1 MQPGHF
7 VADCPG
13 GSFLITPG
21 RRVTPHQPDDDIRSG
36 AEAGRQSLAVSP
48 SQGEMEQMFA
58 QTDWSATPLGP
69 VDTWPNNLRVLVDV
83 CLSSRFPMLIC
94 WGPDLLMLYNDGYR
108 DILGPNKHPG
118 AWTLPV
124 RAVWPEVWDIIGPM
138 FDGVTSGGPATWV
151 EDALL
156 VVNRSGVLEE
166 AYFTWSYGAIHDDD
180 GRVVGILNVA
190 TETTAKVVAER
201 RANASADLV
210 ETLADARS
218 ADDVRRRALAVLGS
232 HTHDHVTAD
241 IRWTGPGEAAGQ
253 GETRIDADEVVHVIP
268 IVEPGL
274 VEPTAQLLVTDN
286 ARRPWDLQLQV
297 YAELCASHV
306 AMALSSIRHLQEE
319 RRRNEVLAELDAA
332 KSDFFA
338 NVSHELRTPLTL
350 IAGPVNDALAADGL
364 DPEQRQRFELILRN
378 TERLTGLVDRIL
390 DLTRVEA
397 GAVEPHWVEAD
408 IEELTTGVAANFRP
422 AIERAGLEFEVVC
435 GELDQTYV
443 DIDMFERVVLN
454 LLSNA
459 LKFTPRGRIS
469 LRLQSDHEGYEVS
482 VTDTGIGIAEKDLDL
497 VFDRFRQLDRGDD
510 RRSREGAGIGLALVR
525 QLVELLGGTVTVRST
540 LGEGSTFTVSLPWGR
555 PAVREALRPSIR
567 PRSAESFILEA
578 STWVVRDDVAARM
591 EPTAPASLGGAS
603 SGPETT
609 DPAAQPSEPA
619 APSKMVEPIE
629 GRPTLLVV
637 EDNHDMREYIARHVV
652 GDYDVVSARDGVEAL
667 DQLRLHKPSLVLAD
681 VMMPRMDG
689 LTLVREI
696 RSDPALRDLPV
707 VLLSARAGVEASTTG
722 LLEGADDYVVKPFD
736 PQELRARLAANL
748 VRSRSR
754 SRDAAWLRAIVGAIS
769 EPFVVTDADGRV
781 LDMNPAFTRTF
792 GWSLADGPLVPP
804 YPWWIPAEQS
814 GDERRLHEQRMGE
827 LQAGSP
833 VLEDRYRVLRKGG
846 GEAWVHARA
855 ASVPATAEH
864 SGFMIVVVR
873 DETREHESRMRR
885 ELAARIAVD
894 LARADELD
902 QALATAVTG
911 FTVLFDGA
919 VTLSV
924 SPTKGQP
931 VVLCPR
937 GRVTTSEL
945 DPAVRRGLAS
955 TPFRNEA
962 LVGEKREGLLLL
974 PTAQESDCRAW
985 VQFDEPRLVSSDE
998 LVVGDLLAQSLG
1010 QAVDRV
1016 IARQAH
1022 TQKERQLEQAI
1033 ESHRLIGHA
1042 VGVLIERHRITAQQ
1056 GFEMLRRASLNRN
1069 IKLREIATRVVET
1082 GQDPDTA

>member
-1 MQPGHF
+1 M
-7 VADCPG
+7 
-13 GSFLITPG
+13 
-21 RRVTPHQPDDDIRSG
+21 TPHQPEGGIHG
-36 AEAGRQSLAVSP
+36 VAEAGRRSP
-48 SQGEMEQMFA
+48 GVTSRQGEMRQLFVE
-58 QTDWSATPLGP
+58 TDWSATPLGP
-69 VDTWPNNLRVLVDV
+69 VETWPNNLRVLVDV

-138 FDGVTSGGPATWV
+138 FDGVTKGGPATWV

-156 VVNRSGVLEE
+156 VVNRAGFLEE

-180 GRVVGILNVA
+180 GRVVGVLNVA

-201 RANASADLV
+201 RANVSAELV

-218 ADDVRRRALAVLGS
+218 AEDVRRRALAVLGAY
-232 HTHDHVTAD
+232 THDHVTAE
-241 IRWTGPGEAAGQ
+241 IRWTGPGEAAAQ
-253 GETRIDADEVVHVIP
+253 RETRLGTDEVVHVIP

-274 VEPTAQLLVTDN
+274 VEPTAQLLLTDN
-286 ARRPWDLQLQV
+286 ARRPWDTQLQV

-306 AMALSSIRHLQEE
+306 AMALSGIRHLQEE

-350 IAGPVNDALAADGL
+350 IAGPVNDALAAEGL
-364 DPEQRQRFELILRN
+364 DLEQRQRFELILRN

-390 DLTRVEA
+390 DLTRIEA

-408 IEELTTGVAANFRP
+408 IEELTSGVAANFRP

-435 GELDQTYV
+435 DELDHTYV
-443 DIDMFERVVLN
+443 DVDMFERVVLN

-469 LRLQSDHEGYEVS
+469 LRLQSDLDGYEVS

-510 RRSREGAGIGLALVR
+510 RRSREGAGIGLSLVR
-525 QLVELLGGTVTVRST
+525 QLVELLGGTVRVRST

-578 STWVVRDDVAARM
+578 STWVVRDDVVARV
-591 EPTAPASLGGAS
+591 ESTAEASLGGAS
-603 SGPETT
+603 SVPETT
-609 DPAAQPSEPA
+609 APASQSPGPSQPSEPD
-619 APSKMVEPIE
+619 EE
-629 GRPTLLVV
+629 RPTLLVV

-652 GDYDVVSARDGVEAL
+652 GDYDVVSARDGIEAL

-736 PQELRARLAANL
+736 PQELRARLEANL

-754 SRDAAWLRAIVGAIS
+754 SRDAAWLRAIVGALS
-769 EPFVVTDADGRV
+769 EPFVITDPDGRV
-781 LDMNPAFTRTF
+781 VDMNPAFTRTF

-804 YPWWIPAEQS
+804 YPWSLPAGGAGGELRQHE
-814 GDERRLHEQRMGE
+814 ERITQ
-827 LQAGSP
+827 LQAGHP
-833 VLEDRYRVLRKGG
+833 VLDDRYCILRKGG
-846 GEAWVHARA
+846 GEAWVHMRA
-855 ASVPATAEH
+855 ASVPASAEH
-864 SGFMIVVVR
+864 EGFIIVVVR

-885 ELAARIAVD
+885 ELAARISVD
-894 LARADELD
+894 LARADDLD

-911 FTVLFDGA
+911 FTVLFDGT

-924 SPTKGQP
+924 SPTKGRP
-931 VVLCPR
+931 VVLSPR
-937 GRVTTSEL
+937 GRVSAAEL
-945 DPAVRRGLAS
+945 EPGVRRGLES
-955 TPFRNEA
+955 TPFRHDA
-962 LVGEKREGLLLL
+962 LVGEKRDGLLLL

-1016 IARQAH
+1016 VVLQARAE
-1022 TQKERQLEQAI
+1022 KEQQLEQAI

-1042 VGVLIERHRITAQQ
+1042 VGVLIERHRITAKQ
-1056 GFEMLRRASLNRN
+1056 GFEMLRQASLSRN

>member
-1 MQPGHF
+1 M
-7 VADCPG
+7 
-13 GSFLITPG
+13 
-21 RRVTPHQPDDDIRSG
+21 TPHQPEGDIHSG
-36 AEAGRQSLAVSP
+36 AEAVSSRLETP
-48 SQGEMEQMFA
+48 PHKETQALFA
-58 QTDWSATPLGP
+58 QTDWSTTPLGP
-69 VDTWPNNLRVLVDV
+69 VETWPSNLRVLVDV

-94 WGPDLLMLYNDGYR
+94 WGPELHMLYNDGYR

-124 RAVWPEVWDIIGPM
+124 RAVWPEVWDVIGPM

-156 VVNRSGVLEE
+156 VVNRAGFLEE

-180 GRVVGILNVA
+180 GKVVGVLNVA

-201 RANASADLV
+201 RARVSAELV

-218 ADDVRRRALAVLGS
+218 PEDVRRRAVAVLGS
-232 HTHDHVTAD
+232 HTHDHTSAQLV
-241 IRWTGPGEAAGQ
+241 WTGAGGAPGEHDRPAEG
-253 GETRIDADEVVHVIP
+253 DDVVHRVP
-268 IVEPGL
+268 VVEPGQL
-274 VEPTAQLLVTDN
+274 EPTAELLLTGN
-286 ARRPWDLQLQV
+286 PRRPWDTQLQV

-306 AMALSSIRHLQEE
+306 AMALSGIRHLQEE
-319 RRRNEVLAELDAA
+319 RRRAEVLEELDAA
-332 KSDFFA
+332 KTDFFA

-364 DPEQRQRFELILRN
+364 EPDQRQRFELIRRN

-422 AIERAGLEFEVVC
+422 AIERAGLEFEVVAD
-435 GELDQTYV
+435 EVEHAVYV
-443 DIDMFERVVLN
+443 DVDMFERVVLN

-469 LRLQSDHEGYEVS
+469 LRLESRDDGYAVS
-482 VTDTGIGIAEKDLDL
+482 VTDTGIGIAEKNLDL
-497 VFDRFRQLDRGDD
+497 VFDRFRQLGRVDD
-510 RRSREGAGIGLALVR
+510 RRSREGAGIGLSLVR
-525 QLVELLGGTVTVRST
+525 QLVDLLGGTIDVAST
-540 LGEGSTFTVSLPWGR
+540 EGEGSTFTVSLPWGE
-555 PAVREALRPSIR
+555 PASHEALRPSIR

-591 EPTAPASLGGAS
+591 EAGAPEAAAST
-603 SGPETT
+603 SGSTS
-609 DPAAQPSEPA
+609 DAAA
-619 APSKMVEPIE
+619 GTGV
-629 GRPTLLVV
+629 RPTLLVV
-637 EDNHDMREYIARHVV
+637 EDNHDMRDYIARHVV
-652 GDYDVVSARDGVEAL
+652 SDYDVVSVRDGVEAL
-667 DQLRLHKPSLVLAD
+667 EQLRSDRPSIVLAD

-689 LTLVREI
+689 ITLVREI
-696 RSDPALRDLPV
+696 RADPSLRDLPV
-707 VLLSARAGVEASTTG
+707 VLLSARAGAEASSTG

-754 SRDAAWLRAIVGAIS
+754 SRDAAWLRAIVEAII
-769 EPFVVTDADGRV
+769 EPFVIADAQGRV

-804 YPWWIPAEQS
+804 YPWWLPAQA
-814 GDERRLHEQRMGE
+814 GGIERSRHEERMTE
-827 LQAGSP
+827 LQAGRP
-833 VLEDRYRVLRKGG
+833 VLDDRYRILRKGG

-855 ASVPATAEH
+855 ASVPATADH
-864 SGFMIVVVR
+864 DGFIIVVVR

-894 LARADELD
+894 LAKAEDLD

-924 SPTKGQP
+924 SPTKGKP
-931 VVLCPR
+931 VVLSPR
-937 GRVTTSEL
+937 GRVSAAEL
-945 DPAVRRGLAS
+945 EPAARRGLES
-955 TPFRNEA
+955 TPSRHDA

-974 PTAQESDCRAW
+974 PLAQECDCRAW

-1016 IARQAH
+1016 VVLQARA
-1022 TQKERQLEQAI
+1022 QKETQLEQAI

-1069 IKLREIATRVVET
+1069 IKLREIAARVVET

>member
-1 MQPGHF
+1 M
-7 VADCPG
+7 
-13 GSFLITPG
+13 
-21 RRVTPHQPDDDIRSG
+21 TPHQPDGDIHSG
-36 AEAGRQSLAVSP
+36 AEAGRQSFAVP
-48 SQGEMEQMFA
+48 SGQGEMQERFA

-69 VDTWPNNLRVLVDV
+69 VDTWPSNLRVLVDV

-108 DILGPNKHPG
+108 NILGPNKHPG

-124 RAVWPEVWDIIGPM
+124 RAVWPEVWDVIGPM
-138 FDGVTSGGPATWV
+138 FDSVTSGGPATWV

-156 VVNRSGVLEE
+156 VVNRAGFLEE

-180 GRVVGILNVA
+180 GRVVGVLNVA

-201 RANASADLV
+201 RANVSAALV

-218 ADDVRRRALAVLGS
+218 AEDVRRRALAVLGS

-241 IRWTGPGEAAGQ
+241 IRWTDPGEAAGH
-253 GETRIDADEVVHVIP
+253 GDMRVEADEVVHVVP

-274 VEPTAQLLVTDN
+274 VEPTAQLLLTDN
-286 ARRPWDLQLQV
+286 ARRPWDAQLQV

-306 AMALSSIRHLQEE
+306 AMALSGIRHLQEE
-319 RRRNEVLAELDAA
+319 RRRNEVLAELDVA
-332 KSDFFA
+332 KTDFFA

-350 IAGPVNDALAADGL
+350 IAGPVTDALAADGL
-364 DPEQRQRFELILRN
+364 DPEQRERFELISRN

-408 IEELTTGVAANFRP
+408 IKELTTGVAANFRP

-435 GELDQTYV
+435 DGCDHVTYV
-443 DIDMFERVVLN
+443 DVDMFERVVLN
-454 LLSNA
+454 LLANA

-469 LRLQSDHEGYEVS
+469 LRLQSDLDGYEVS

-497 VFDRFRQLDRGDD
+497 VFDRFRQLGRGDD
-510 RRSREGAGIGLALVR
+510 RRSREGAGIGLSLVR

-540 LGEGSTFTVSLPWGR
+540 QGEGSRFTVALPWGR
-555 PAVREALRPSIR
+555 PSVREALRPSIR

-591 EPTAPASLGGAS
+591 EPTAPTSPGRGS
-603 SGPETT
+603 SEITT
-609 DPAAQPSEPA
+609 TGPAAQPSETVTPFETAEPA
-619 APSKMVEPIE
+619 ETVED
-629 GRPTLLVV
+629 RPTLLVV

-652 GDYDVVSARDGVEAL
+652 NDYDVVSAQDGIEAL
-667 DQLRLHKPSLVLAD
+667 EQLRLHRPSLVLAD

-769 EPFVVTDADGRV
+769 EPFVITDADGRV
-781 LDMNPAFTRTF
+781 VDMNAAFTRTF

-804 YPWWIPAEQS
+804 YPWWAPTEGAADDARSHE
-814 GDERRLHEQRMGE
+814 ERLAQ
-827 LQAGSP
+827 LQAGQAGFD
-833 VLEDRYRVLRKGG
+833 DRYRILRRGG

-855 ASVPATAEH
+855 ACVPSTDEH
-864 SGFMIVVVR
+864 AGFIIVVVR
-873 DETREHESRMRR
+873 DETREHESRLRR

-894 LARADELD
+894 LARAEELD

-911 FTVLFDGA
+911 FTVLFDGE

-945 DPAVRRGLAS
+945 DPAVRRGLKS
-955 TPFRNEA
+955 SPFRNDV

-1016 IARQAH
+1016 IALQAR

-1069 IKLREIATRVVET
+1069 IKLRELATRVVET
-1082 GQDPDTA
+1082 GQDPDSA

>member
-1 MQPGHF
+1 M
-7 VADCPG
+7 
-13 GSFLITPG
+13 
-21 RRVTPHQPDDDIRSG
+21 TPHQPEGDIHGG
-36 AEAGRQSLAVSP
+36 AETGHRLGVVSSP
-48 SQGEMEQMFA
+48 SEMQQIFS

-69 VDTWPNNLRVLVDV
+69 VETWPTNLRVLVDV

-94 WGPDLLMLYNDGYR
+94 WGPELLMLYNDGYR
-108 DILGPNKHPG
+108 DLLGPNKHPG

-138 FDGVTSGGPATWV
+138 LDGVTSGGPATWV

-156 VVNRSGVLEE
+156 VINRAGFLEE

-180 GRVVGILNVA
+180 GKVVGVLNVA

-201 RANASADLV
+201 RARVSAELV
-210 ETLADARS
+210 ETLADARGPE
-218 ADDVRRRALAVLGS
+218 DVRRRAVGVLGS
-232 HTHDHVTAD
+232 HPHDHTRAELV
-241 IRWTGPGEAAGQ
+241 WTGSAEGPAQDERTAAAG
-253 GETRIDADEVVHVIP
+253 EVVHRVP
-268 IVEPGL
+268 VVEPGQ
-274 VEPTAQLLVTDN
+274 VGPTAHLLLTDN
-286 ARRPWDLQLQV
+286 PRRPWDSQLQV

-306 AMALSSIRHLQEE
+306 AMALSGIRHLQEE
-319 RRRNEVLAELDAA
+319 RRRAEVLEELDVA

-350 IAGPVNDALAADGL
+350 IAGPVNDALADDGL
-364 DPEQRQRFELILRN
+364 EPEQRQRFELIRRN

-408 IEELTTGVAANFRP
+408 LEELTTGIAANFRP
-422 AIERAGLEFEVVC
+422 AIERTGLEFEVVTD
-435 GELDQTYV
+435 EVDHETYV
-443 DIDMFERVVLN
+443 DVDMFERIVLN

-459 LKFTPRGRIS
+459 LKFTPRGRIC
-469 LRLQSDHEGYEVS
+469 LRLETHAGGYQVS
-482 VTDTGIGIAEKDLDL
+482 VTDTGVGIAEKDLDL
-497 VFDRFRQLDRGDD
+497 VFDRFRQLGRGDD
-510 RRSREGAGIGLALVR
+510 RRSREGAGIGLSLVR
-525 QLVELLGGTVTVRST
+525 QLVELLDGTVSVSST
-540 LGEGSTFTVSLPWGR
+540 PGEGSTFTVSLPWGR
-555 PAVREALRPSIR
+555 PASREALRPSIR

-578 STWVVRDDVAARM
+578 STWVVRDDVAEQM
-591 EPTAPASLGGAS
+591 
-603 SGPETT
+603 
-609 DPAAQPSEPA
+609 AADTPQSA
-619 APSKMVEPIE
+619 APLSEVSTST
-629 GRPTLLVV
+629 GVRPTLLVV
-637 EDNHDMREYIARHVV
+637 EDNHDMRDYIARHLVS
-652 GDYDVVSARDGVEAL
+652 DYDVVSLRDGVEAL
-667 DQLRLHKPSLVLAD
+667 DHVRAQRPSIVLAD

-696 RSDPALRDLPV
+696 RADPALRDLPV
-707 VLLSARAGVEASTTG
+707 VLLSARAGVDASTTG
-722 LLEGADDYVVKPFD
+722 LLEGADDYVTKPFD

-754 SRDAAWLRAIVGAIS
+754 SRDASWLRAIVEAIV
-769 EPFVVTDADGRV
+769 EPFVIADAQGRV

-804 YPWWIPAEQS
+804 YPWWAPADAS
-814 GDERRLHEQRMGE
+814 GAERDRHEERIRE
-827 LQAGSP
+827 LQAGRP
-833 VLEDRYRVLRKGG
+833 VLDDRYRIVRKGG
-846 GEAWVHARA
+846 GEAWVHTRA

-864 SGFMIVVVR
+864 EGFIIVVVR

-894 LARADELD
+894 LARADDLD

-911 FTVLFDGA
+911 FTVLFDGE

-931 VVLCPR
+931 VVLSPR
-937 GRVTTSEL
+937 GRVSTTEL
-945 DPAVRRGLAS
+945 EPGVRRGLDS
-955 TPFRNEA
+955 TPFRHDV
-962 LVGEKREGLLLL
+962 LVGEKREGLLLF
-974 PTAQESDCRAW
+974 PTAQECDCRAW

-1016 IARQAH
+1016 VDLQARAE
-1022 TQKERQLEQAI
+1022 KEKQLEQAI

-1042 VGVLIERHRITAQQ
+1042 VGVLIERHRITAKQ
-1056 GFEMLRRASLNRN
+1056 GFEMLRQASLSRN